1 MLKKILVHT
10 TGFLVGRLDP
20 YENKG
25 FAGILGLDFG
35 LDKLRK
41 WLDSSGKRG
50 ENMNNKAAGTQFE
63 KEFSQTLSEHGFW
76 VHLFQDN
83 RNGQPC
89 DVIAA
94 RSGRAYLI
102 DCKDC
107 RKDFFRLSRMEENQL
122 NAMKLFEL
130 TGNGSGKFAIRFPRA
145 ETYLV
150 NYWQLAALKDRG
162 YKKIDPMDCRLYGV
176 ELSAW
181 LAWRDRVD
189 GWSEETCKL

>member
-1 MLKKILVHT
+1 M
-10 TGFLVGRLDP
+10 
-20 YENKG
+20 
-25 FAGILGLDFG
+25 
-35 LDKLRK
+35 
-41 WLDSSGKRG
+41 S
-50 ENMNNKAAGTQFE
+50 NKAAGTQFE

-107 RKDFFRLSRMEENQL
+107 QKDFFRLSRMEENQL

-130 TGNGSGKFAIRFPRA
+130 TGNGSGKFAIRFSPS
-145 ETYLV
+145 ETYMV
-150 NYWQLAALKDRG
+150 NYWQLATLRDKG
-162 YKKIDPMDCRLYGV
+162 YKKINQMDCRLYGM
-176 ELSAW
+176 EFSAW

-189 GWSEETCKL
+189 GWSGEICKL